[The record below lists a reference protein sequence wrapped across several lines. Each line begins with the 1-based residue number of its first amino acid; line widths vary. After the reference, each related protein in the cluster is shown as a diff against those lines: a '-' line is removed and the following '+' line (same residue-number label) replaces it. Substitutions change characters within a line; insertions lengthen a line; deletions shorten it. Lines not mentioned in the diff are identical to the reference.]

1 MPTIIKTGR
10 VLVLTIDGDDWNP
23 QTSSVTL
30 NYSTTSEVYQTLNG
44 PVAIKTGTEGTLAVS
59 GFQDYNAGGTN
70 LCDALWSAA
79 DTGTSIA
86 CVLSDGD
93 QEFTFNAVPTYPQV
107 GGDANAA
114 LTFDITL
121 TIDGEVSKAAA

>member
-10 VLVLTIDGDDWNP
+10 DLTLTIDGDDWNP

-30 NYSTTSEVYQTLNG
+30 TYENTVETYQTLNG
-44 PVAIKTGTEGTLAVS
+44 PVAIATGTQGTLALS

-70 LCDALWSAA
+70 LCDALWTAA

-86 CVLSDGD
+86 CVLSDGA
-93 QEFTFNAVPTYPQV
+93 QEFSFFIVPTYPPV

-114 LTFDITL
+114 LTLDMTFTL
-121 TIDGEVSKAAA
+121 DGGVTKTAA

>member
-10 VLVLTIDGDDWNP
+10 DLTLTIDGDDWNP

-30 NYSTTSEVYQTLNG
+30 TYENTVETYQTLNG
-44 PVAIKTGTEGTLAVS
+44 PVAIATGTQGTLALS

-70 LCDALWSAA
+70 LCDALWTAA
-79 DTGTSIA
+79 DTGTSIT
-86 CVLSDGD
+86 CVLSDGA
-93 QEFTFNAVPTYPQV
+93 QEFTFNVVPTYPPV

-114 LTFDITL
+114 LTLDMTFTL
-121 TIDGEVSKAAA
+121 DGGVTKTAA